1 MLAPQTGSATFKPPV
16 MRLRLSD
23 RRRFF
28 KCVCAAMVSDR
39 PIEITLLPERQRGPG
54 RHWLSYRAV
63 FCDDPNGL
71 VGYGTTLRE
80 ARLDLQKQSARSDVR
95 AFASARGTG
104 GTVEGAGL
112 DA

>member
-1 MLAPQTGSATFKPPV
+1 
-16 MRLRLSD
+16 
-23 RRRFF
+23 
-28 KCVCAAMVSDR
+28 MVSER

-54 RHWLSYRAV
+54 GPRYRAV
-63 FCDDPNGL
+63 YSDDPKGL

-95 AFASARGTG
+95 AFAGTRRTG
-104 GTVEGAGL
+104 GVVEGPGQ

>member
-1 MLAPQTGSATFKPPV
+1 
-16 MRLRLSD
+16 
-23 RRRFF
+23 
-28 KCVCAAMVSDR
+28 MVSER
-39 PIEITLLPERQRGPG
+39 PIEITLLPARQRGPG
-54 RHWLSYRAV
+54 GPRYRAIYS
-63 FCDDPNGL
+63 DDPKGL

-80 ARLDLQKQSARSDVR
+80 ARLDLQKQSAGSDVR